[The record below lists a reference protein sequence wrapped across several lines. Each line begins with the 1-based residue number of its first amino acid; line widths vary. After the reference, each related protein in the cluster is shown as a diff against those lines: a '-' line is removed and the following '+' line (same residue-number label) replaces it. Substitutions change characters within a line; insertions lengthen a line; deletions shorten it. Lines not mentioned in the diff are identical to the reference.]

1 MRPPVTTIDRRLLVR
16 LGSTLPC
23 FASVDEPSL
32 ATLRWADFERQTP
45 RLAGVAHDRL
55 IAPGVL
61 LVVTIRRDG
70 TARLSPVE
78 PLVLDGDLWLSMM
91 WQSRKATDLLRD
103 DRLLVHSIITTRDGD
118 EGEVKLRVVPCPLAI
133 QNPEPGTATRSRFSG
148 GVRKSRTSIS
158 FASRSQTSLLSATHQ
173 PETNTSRTGPPGRS
187 SCADRRHRPAWEQ
200 KSRCMISFVPNSV
213 R

>member
-1 MRPPVTTIDRRLLVR
+1 MR

-32 ATLRWADFERQTP
+32 ATLKWADFERQTP

-118 EGEVKLRVVPCPLAI
+118 EGEVKLRGRAVPVGD
-133 QNPEPGTATRSRFSG
+133 PE
-148 GVRKSRTSIS
+148 SRTRYCDAVSVLGWRPEEPYFHLFRVEIS
-158 FASRSQTSLLSATHQ
+158 DVTFIRYA
-173 PETNTSRTGPPGRS
+173 PTGDQYVAHWPPGAEFVRRS
-187 SCADRRHRPAWEQ
+187 TSPTSVGTEEPVHDLFRPE
-200 KSRCMISFVPNSV
+200 
-213 R
+213 